1 MARDGPAEPSQRLGD
16 QAPPDIN
23 RMVEELRTV
32 ACTPDEAVTLLER
45 AQDTLGFT
53 HCDCTF
59 FFGGVTYD
67 QAQRS
72 LRLFANEVIPR
83 LKNRKPS
90 ITA

>member
-1 MARDGPAEPSQRLGD
+1 MYVCFGLK
-16 QAPPDIN
+16 
-23 RMVEELRTV
+23 
-32 ACTPDEAVTLLER
+32 R

-83 LKNRKPS
+83 LKNREPS
-90 ITA
+90 IAA